1 MDRIRM
7 SLRVCQIRLRKT
19 FTTPRFYVALLW
31 IAILFHVMTVGIR
44 GFCEQTGVDVT
55 FWMLPFMTRYNGDQ
69 IIIVLGALLLFC
81 DAPFLEP
88 NSGWQILRAGRKSWF
103 WGNMLYIVVVSF
115 FYTICL
121 SMIPVL
127 LVFPNVGWETGWGK
141 VISTLAQTNA
151 AYTFDQELSDPF
163 AIFAAG
169 GNGAHNACN
178 LVPVG
183 YDRRCELCRKFS
195 GTQGIWNRHQ
205 LRHRTHRAS
214 AQQIFQHHNR
224 LLLRAA
230 ALDEYCEL
238 QVAGIWKR
246 AVDGICL
253 QCLCDCHR
261 RMHDPLVSRDSE
273 KGSELCG
280 GNLKEWKKR

>member
-141 VISTLAQTNA
+141 GSVRWL
-151 AYTFDQELSDPF
+151 
-163 AIFAAG
+163 
-169 GNGAHNACN
+169 
-178 LVPVG
+178 
-183 YDRRCELCRKFS
+183 
-195 GTQGIWNRHQ
+195 
-205 LRHRTHRAS
+205 
-214 AQQIFQHHNR
+214 
-224 LLLRAA
+224 
-230 ALDEYCEL
+230 
-238 QVAGIWKR
+238 
-246 AVDGICL
+246 
-253 QCLCDCHR
+253 R
-261 RMHDPLVSRDSE
+261 RMRHIPLTR
-273 KGSELCG
+273 
-280 GNLKEWKKR
+280 NRWII

>member
-31 IAILFHVMTVGIR
+31 IAILFHVMTAGIR

-151 AYTFDQELSDPF
+151 AYTFDQEPLDYLILSRFSPQEAMGLTML
-163 AIFAAG
+163 AIW
-169 GNGAHNACN
+169 C
-178 LVPVG
+178 L
-183 YDRRCELCRKFS
+183 
-195 GTQGIWNRHQ
+195 
-205 LRHRTHRAS
+205 
-214 AQQIFQHHNR
+214 
-224 LLLRAA
+224 
-230 ALDEYCEL
+230 LDEYCKL
-238 QVAGIWKR
+238 QVAGVWKR

>member
-151 AYTFDQELSDPF
+151 AYTFDQEPLDYLILSRFSPQEAMGLTML
-163 AIFAAG
+163 AIWCLSVMTGVVSYAG
-169 GNGAHNACN
+169 NF
-178 LVPVG
+178 LVHRG
-183 YDRRCELCRKFS
+183 F
-195 GTQGIWNRHQ
+195 GIVINS
-205 LRHRTHRAS
+205 AS
-214 AQQIFQHHNR
+214 HSPRFCSANFPTSQSAIT
-224 LLLRAA
+224 A
-230 ALDEYCEL
+230 
-238 QVAGIWKR
+238 
-246 AVDGICL
+246 
-253 QCLCDCHR
+253 HR
-261 RMHDPLVSRDSE
+261 RF
-273 KGSELCG
+273 G
-280 GNLKEWKKR
+280 

>member
-88 NSGWQILRAGRKSWF
+88 EQRVADFAGRAKAWF

-115 FYTICL
+115 FYTI
-121 SMIPVL
+121 
-127 LVFPNVGWETGWGK
+127 
-141 VISTLAQTNA
+141 A
-151 AYTFDQELSDPF
+151 
-163 AIFAAG
+163 
-169 GNGAHNACN
+169 
-178 LVPVG
+178 
-183 YDRRCELCRKFS
+183 
-195 GTQGIWNRHQ
+195 
-205 LRHRTHRAS
+205 
-214 AQQIFQHHNR
+214 
-224 LLLRAA
+224 
-230 ALDEYCEL
+230 
-238 QVAGIWKR
+238 
-246 AVDGICL
+246 
-253 QCLCDCHR
+253 
-261 RMHDPLVSRDSE
+261 
-273 KGSELCG
+273 
-280 GNLKEWKKR
+280 

>member
-151 AYTFDQELSDPF
+151 AYTFDQEPLDYLILSRFSPQEAMGLTML
-163 AIFAAG
+163 AIW
-169 GNGAHNACN
+169 C
-178 LVPVG
+178 L
-183 YDRRCELCRKFS
+183 KFS
-195 GTQGIWNRHQ
+195 GTQRIWNRHQ

-214 AQQIFQHHNR
+214 AEQIFQHHNR

-230 ALDEYCEL
+230 ALDEYCKL
-238 QVAGIWKR
+238 QVAGVWKR
-246 AVDGICL
+246 AVDSICL
-253 QCLCDCHR
+253 QCLCNCHR
-261 RMHDPLVSRDSE
+261 RMHDPFVSRDPE

>member
-7 SLRVCQIRLRKT
+7 SLRICQIRLRKT

-151 AYTFDQELSDPF
+151 AYTFDQEPLDYLILSRFSPQE
-163 AIFAAG
+163 AMGLTMLAS
-169 GNGAHNACN
+169 GA
-178 LVPVG
+178 
-183 YDRRCELCRKFS
+183 CR
-195 GTQGIWNRHQ
+195 
-205 LRHRTHRAS
+205 L
-214 AQQIFQHHNR
+214 
-224 LLLRAA
+224 
-230 ALDEYCEL
+230 
-238 QVAGIWKR
+238 
-246 AVDGICL
+246 
-253 QCLCDCHR
+253 
-261 RMHDPLVSRDSE
+261 
-273 KGSELCG
+273 
-280 GNLKEWKKR
+280 

>member
-151 AYTFDQELSDPF
+151 AYTFDQEPLDYLILSRFSPQEAMGLTMLSKFSSITIGYYCAPPLWMNIASYKWQGYGNGPSMAYVYSVF
-163 AIFAAG
+163 AIVI
-169 GNGAHNACN
+169 GACTI
-178 LVPVG
+178 LSYLG
-183 YDRRCELCRKFS
+183 IRKKDLNFVEE
-195 GTQGIWNRHQ
+195 I
-205 LRHRTHRAS
+205 
-214 AQQIFQHHNR
+214 
-224 LLLRAA
+224 
-230 ALDEYCEL
+230 
-238 QVAGIWKR
+238 
-246 AVDGICL
+246 
-253 QCLCDCHR
+253 
-261 RMHDPLVSRDSE
+261 
-273 KGSELCG
+273 
-280 GNLKEWKKR
+280 

>member
-31 IAILFHVMTVGIR
+31 IAILFHVMTAGIR

-127 LVFPNVGWETGWGK
+127 LVFPNVGWETVG
-141 VISTLAQTNA
+141 LP
-151 AYTFDQELSDPF
+151 DPF
-163 AIFAAG
+163 EIFAAG
-169 GNGAHNACN
+169 GHGAHNACD

-205 LRHRTHRAS
+205 LRHRTHCAS

-261 RMHDPLVSRDSE
+261 RDQP
-273 KGSELCG
+273 EL
-280 GNLKEWKKR
+280 

>member
-7 SLRVCQIRLRKT
+7 SLRVCQIRLRKI

-151 AYTFDQELSDPF
+151 AYTFDQEPLDYLILSRFSPQEAMGLTMLAIWCLSVMTGVVSYAGNFLVHRGFGIVINCGIALTALLLSKFSSITIGYYCAPPLWMNIASYKWQGYGNGPSMAYVYSVF
-163 AIFAAG
+163 AIVI
-169 GNGAHNACN
+169 GACTI
-178 LVPVG
+178 LSYLG
-183 YDRRCELCRKFS
+183 IRKKDLNFVEE
-195 GTQGIWNRHQ
+195 I
-205 LRHRTHRAS
+205 
-214 AQQIFQHHNR
+214 
-224 LLLRAA
+224 
-230 ALDEYCEL
+230 
-238 QVAGIWKR
+238 
-246 AVDGICL
+246 
-253 QCLCDCHR
+253 
-261 RMHDPLVSRDSE
+261 
-273 KGSELCG
+273 
-280 GNLKEWKKR
+280 